1 VLVAQKPTVLMLL
14 NKTFSSSVEDETVVF
29 SVLNC
34 VQRGAS
40 ASNKNRLTS
49 NIEEAF
55 ADTFFLR
62 VRENRLQTLAQRYI
76 KEKPDENF
84 LLYKEVNISQFRFI
98 WTPDRLTVSSSDRAR
113 ERKQNRVLVSLTQ
126 DTSF

>member
-1 VLVAQKPTVLMLL
+1 MRFYFFSSSFDFIFNVHLLHGFLSVGLRLSLYRVLFFSQRCKVLVAQKPTVLMLL

-55 ADTFFLR
+55 C
-62 VRENRLQTLAQRYI
+62 RYI
-76 KEKPDENF
+76 FFTESARE
-84 LLYKEVNISQFRFI
+84 
-98 WTPDRLTVSSSDRAR
+98 SSSIACSKIYQ
-113 ERKQNRVLVSLTQ
+113 RKTG
-126 DTSF
+126 